1 MVKLESISKSYG
13 DVNAVRDL
21 SLAINE
27 GEIFVLLGPTGAGKT
42 TTLKITAGLVKP
54 DSGKVHFKGKD
65 VSEVPPAFRDISF
78 VFENYNLFPVYN
90 VYDNIAFALRSKL
103 LRVEN
108 AEIEKRVKAFSR
120 DLHISHLLDR
130 HTGTLSGGETQR
142 VALARALVRQAGLNL
157 FDEPLSNLDL
167 KLREELRVEFK
178 ELHKKYRSTIF
189 YVTHDHDSA
198 VSIADRIG
206 IINEGVLYQVD
217 KPEEL
222 IDDPNSVTVA
232 SLINY
237 PAINVI
243 DCSLEGK
250 ALYVNGRTLLFEL
263 TAAEADSIRKQ
274 TTGTA
279 FQAGIKPRNIRLG
292 KDKSS
297 LTFSA
302 KVLHIE
308 YQGYNKVINLDM
320 LGTVVRILTSE
331 KVRKEYGEALDI
343 SFAKKE
349 VFLFNREDGKRI
361 RY

>member
-1 MVKLESISKSYG
+1 MVKLEHISKSYG
-13 DVNAVRDL
+13 EVKAVRDL
-21 SLAINE
+21 TLAIEE

-54 DSGKVHFKGKD
+54 DGGSVLFNGKD
-65 VSEVPPAFRDISF
+65 VSETPPAFRDISF
-78 VFENYNLFPVYN
+78 VFENYNLFPIYN

-108 AEIEKRVKAFSR
+108 AEVDRRVRAFSK

-142 VALARALVRQAGLNL
+142 VALARALVRQAVLNL

-206 IINEGVLYQVD
+206 IISDGVLYQVGEPD
-217 KPEEL
+217 AL

-232 SLINY
+232 SLVNY
-237 PAINVI
+237 PAINVL
-243 DCSLEGK
+243 DCTLSGRDVSLGGK
-250 ALYVNGRTLLFEL
+250 TRLFEL
-263 TAAEADSIRKQ
+263 AASEIDAIKRQSASTEFRV
-274 TTGTA
+274 
-279 FQAGIKPRNIRLG
+279 GIKPRSISIG
-292 KDKSS
+292 KHKSK
-297 LTFSA
+297 LNFST

-308 YQGYNKVINLDM
+308 YQGYNKVINVDM
-320 LGTVVRILTSE
+320 LGTVVRLLTNE
-331 KVRKEYGEALDI
+331 KVSKEYGDALDV
-343 SFAKKE
+343 SFARKDL
-349 VFLFNREDGKRI
+349 FLFNKADGMRV

>member
-1 MVKLESISKSYG
+1 MVKLHNIHKNYG
-13 DVNAVRDL
+13 EVKAVQEL
-21 SLAINE
+21 TLAIEE

-42 TTLKITAGLVKP
+42 TTLKVTAGLVEP
-54 DSGKVHFKGKD
+54 DSGSVILKGKD
-65 VSEVPPAFRDISF
+65 VSGVPPAFRDISF
-78 VFENYNLFPVYN
+78 VFENYNLFPIYN
-90 VYDNIAFALRSKL
+90 VYDNIAFALKSKL
-103 LRVEN
+103 LRVDN
-108 AEIEKRVKAFSR
+108 AEIERRVKAFSR

-130 HTGTLSGGETQR
+130 HTSTLSGGETQR

-206 IINEGVLYQVD
+206 IINGGVLYQVD
-217 KPEEL
+217 EPDEL
-222 IDDPNSVTVA
+222 IDNPNSVTVA

-243 DCSLEGK
+243 DCALEGK
-250 ALYVNGRTLLFEL
+250 TLSIDGKTLLLEF
-263 TAAEADSIRKQ
+263 TAAEVDAIRRQ
-274 TTGTA
+274 TRSSE
-279 FQAGIKPRNIRLG
+279 FQIGIKPRSIALG
-292 KDKSS
+292 KDKSR
-297 LTFSA
+297 LTFTS

-308 YQGYNKVINLDM
+308 YQGYNKVINVDM
-320 LGTVVRILTSE
+320 LGTVVRILTSQ
-331 KVRKEYGEALDI
+331 KIKKEYGDLLDVN
-343 SFAKKE
+343 FAKKE
-349 VFLFNREDGKRI
+349 IFLFNRGDGKRI